1 MVASKTKQ
9 HLLRGLSF
17 LVLAVLLLS
26 GLSWLLRDRQ
36 TTLSCLYSEEDNSL
50 DLLLVGSS
58 HVNSGYI
65 PSLLWQ
71 ENGISACNVYSWS
84 QPMWVSYHHIKEALK
99 TQQPKMIVL
108 ELFGMTYGHSSIMPE
123 EIDRTSYQ
131 NSFNI
136 DPSLNWLQ
144 MIRTAETCGL
154 DLRPYEDF
162 LNLPRYHTRW
172 KQPSLSMLTY
182 NPHKDPDPLK
192 GYGFLLT
199 AVPQQKPEIAPQ
211 PALTPYEYCVEYLE
225 KIVALCEKEGIRLVF
240 TITPYVYNEAE
251 QGIFQW
257 ISEYAQNHN
266 IPLLNYNGP
275 DGERIGIDYATDLSD
290 WGHLNYSGAQK
301 VTMDLCRFLQDY
313 AQEFPAREEH
323 RNAALLDEQLGY
335 YQRIAQVQPLLSETD
350 YSAWLARAAADPEL
364 VVFLQADGTDG
375 EALRLTNRALAAAGH
390 KPIAAGGRMR
400 IDENGAQA
408 CGEQLDFA
416 LFDKK
421 GRVEFN
427 PAENAILLNGK
438 AAPLGGEAVTAVVYD
453 TVLGRPLESASLSE
467 SLEFTHREFTSDL
480 LPQYR

>member
-9 HLLRGLSF
+9 QLLRGLSF

-36 TTLSCLYSEEDNSL
+36 TTLSCLYSEETDSL
-50 DLLLVGSS
+50 DLLIVGSS

-84 QPMWVSYHHIKEALK
+84 QPMWISYHYIREALK

-123 EIDRTSYQ
+123 EMDRTSYQ

-136 DPSLNWLQ
+136 DPGLNWLE
-144 MIRTAETCGL
+144 MIHTVEFCGL
-154 DLRPYEDF
+154 DLRQYEDF

-199 AVPQQKPEIAPQ
+199 AVPQQEPDIAPQ
-211 PALTPYEYCVEYLE
+211 AALTPYEYCVEYLD
-225 KIVALCEKEGIRLVF
+225 KIVALCEKKDIRLVF

-257 ISEYAQNHN
+257 IDEYAQGHG

-301 VTMDLCRFLQDY
+301 VTMDLCRFLQDC
-313 AQEFPAREEH
+313 AAEFPAREEH
-323 RNAALLDEQLGY
+323 KNAALLDEQLRY
-335 YQRIAQVQPLLSETD
+335 YQRISQVQPLLSEED
-350 YSAWLARAAADPEL
+350 YSAWLARAAADPDL
-364 VVFLQADGTDG
+364 VVFLQSDGTDG
-375 EALRLTNRALAAAGH
+375 EALRQTNEALSAAGC
-390 KPIAAGGRMR
+390 PPLAAGGRMQ
-400 IDENGAQA
+400 IDETGAQT
-408 CGEQLDFA
+408 CDEQLDFP
-416 LFDKK
+416 LFGKT
-421 GRVEFN
+421 GRVEFD
-427 PAENAILLNGK
+427 PARNAILLNGT
-438 AAPLGGEAVTAVVYD
+438 AAPLGGEAITAVVYD
-453 TVLGRPLESASLSE
+453 TVLDRPLESASLSE
-467 SLEFTHREFTSDL
+467 GLEFTHREFTSDL